1 MCPLYGQRKGNSPA
15 YTGYWLDTNSP
26 QKKGKTAGHLERCKP
41 LATEVTKSL
50 RRAITISQGTGQ
62 HICDEKSMADL
73 TPPRAQFPSL
83 LSQCLKVV
91 LALEIWAMIG
101 APMFLSSRGCGHP
114 GPKPWR
120 FHGTVEFL
128 RAPADIIG
136 VSYFLG
142 EIKDVGGCEDDED
155 HSNLM
160 RRELEAQAT
169 G

>member
-1 MCPLYGQRKGNSPA
+1 
-15 YTGYWLDTNSP
+15 
-26 QKKGKTAGHLERCKP
+26 
-41 LATEVTKSL
+41 
-50 RRAITISQGTGQ
+50 
-62 HICDEKSMADL
+62 
-73 TPPRAQFPSL
+73 
-83 LSQCLKVV
+83 
-91 LALEIWAMIG
+91 MIG

-120 FHGTVEFL
+120 FHGTVEFF

-160 RRELEAQAT
+160 RRELKAQTT